1 MRLHPHVEP
10 SRPAITVA
18 VASGAVVLIT
28 GLIAWTL
35 NAPALAPPLGVT
47 AFLCFRDPTGLSSNP
62 RNMIGG
68 HALGLASGWAA
79 LLVSGSA
86 ALPDAL
92 SGGFTLRHALGSALA
107 ITLTA
112 ASTDGLRF
120 PHPPAAATT
129 LVVSLGLLRD
139 PLHVAAFSGGVLVTT
154 ATCHLLGRFG
164 RLPRTPRT
172 ELPGRTE

>member
-1 MRLHPHVEP
+1 MPLHPPLESP
-10 SRPAITVA
+10 RSILTVSI
-18 VASGAVVLIT
+18 ASGAVVLIT
-28 GLIAWTL
+28 GLVAWAL

-47 AFLCFRDPTGLSSNP
+47 AFLCFRDPTARSSSP
-62 RNMIGG
+62 RSMIGG

-79 LLVSGSA
+79 LLVSGSV

-107 ITLTA
+107 IVLTA
-112 ASTDGLRF
+112 ASTDGLRV

-154 ATCHLLGRFG
+154 ATCLLIGRFG
-164 RLPRTPRT
+164 RPLRSWAST
-172 ELPGRTE
+172 E